1 MKQTI
6 KDFLTE
12 RIDETTF
19 VKTTDIATELEFP
32 SRQVGQ
38 QLSMLTEDE
47 EFELDVEKFQK
58 SSDTTWKI
66 EP

>member
-38 QLSMLTEDE
+38 QLSILTEDE

>member
-1 MKQTI
+1 MRQTI

>member
-1 MKQTI
+1 MKEEI

-19 VKTTDIATELEFP
+19 VKTTDIATELDFP

-38 QLSMLTEDE
+38 QMSTLEDE
-47 EFELDVEKFQK
+47 EDFELDVEAFQK